1 MDNSYEVQVRITRE
15 GWVTIQS
22 KNEAGAKRK
31 AKNLIDKDEKN
42 LQWVEIKT
50 EVIEIQNNKE

>member
-1 MDNSYEVQVRITRE
+1 MSYEVQIRITRE

-22 KNEAGAKRK
+22 KSEAGAKRK

-50 EVIEIQNNKE
+50 EVIKIQNNN